1 MDTPTLHFSRR
12 AITTGLFAM
21 GGLAAVA
28 GLAGCGFRLRGS
40 GVLLVFQSLEF
51 RGSGSLPVVQQLED
65 QLRASGV
72 AIVSPQAAEPS
83 ATPPSPDVVLTI
95 VQDQRER
102 VVVGTAIAGQVR
114 ELQLRHTV
122 RFHLRTARGKEL
134 IEDATIQQVR
144 ELSYSETQALAKE
157 AEEALLFDDM
167 RSGVVRQIMTRLAA
181 VRSL

>member
-1 MDTPTLHFSRR
+1 MSNVAPHLSRR
-12 AITTGLFAM
+12 WVTSSLLAL
-21 GGLAAVA
+21 GGFVA
-28 GLAGCGFRLRGS
+28 LGGLAGCGFRLRGS
-40 GVLLVFQSLEF
+40 GVTLTFQSIEL
-51 RGSGSLPVVQQLED
+51 RGSGSMAMMQQLQD
-65 QLRASGV
+65 HLRASGV
-72 AIVSPQAAEPS
+72 AIVEPQPGMQG
-83 ATPPSPDVVLTI
+83 ATPVVPDVILTLL
-95 VQDQRER
+95 QDQRER

-122 RFHLRTARGKEL
+122 RFHLRTPKGKEL
-134 IEDATIQQVR
+134 IEEATIQQVR

>member
-1 MDTPTLHFSRR
+1 MDTPTPHLSRR
-12 AITTGLFAM
+12 AITNGLFAL
-21 GGLAAVA
+21 GGLIALG

-72 AIVSPQAAEPS
+72 AIVSTQAAEPG
-83 ATPPSPDVVLTI
+83 ATPPQPDVVLTI

-102 VVVGTAIAGQVR
+102 VVAATAVAGQVR

-134 IEDATIQQVR
+134 IEDATIQQIR
-144 ELSYSETQALAKE
+144 ELSYSEAEALSKE

-167 RSGVVRQIMTRLAA
+167 RNGVVRQIMTRLAA

>member
-1 MDTPTLHFSRR
+1 MDTVAPHLSRR
-12 AITTGLFAM
+12 AITKGLFAL
-21 GGLAAVA
+21 GGLTAV
-28 GLAGCGFRLRGS
+28 GGVAGCGFRLRGS
-40 GVLLVFQSLEF
+40 GVVLVFQSLEF
-51 RGSGSLPVVQQLED
+51 RGSGSLAVVQPLED

-72 AIVSPQAAEPS
+72 AVVSPQPAEPG
-83 ATPPSPDVVLTI
+83 ATPPLPDVVLTI

-144 ELSYSETQALAKE
+144 ELSYSEAEALAKE

-167 RSGVVRQIMTRLAA
+167 RNGVVRQIMTRLAA